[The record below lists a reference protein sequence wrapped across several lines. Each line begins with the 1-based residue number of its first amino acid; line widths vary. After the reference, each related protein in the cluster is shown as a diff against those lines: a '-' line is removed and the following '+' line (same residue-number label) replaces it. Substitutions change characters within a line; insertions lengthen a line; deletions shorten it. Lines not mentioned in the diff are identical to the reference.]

1 MKIKHGNKEYILEIR
16 LILNTGDTYNY
27 VTYDNAVVFSEAMS
41 FEYPEINFEPV
52 VKLYNDWLNKINSWI
67 SHGGVYMD
75 HWGYLQVYAGIVNK
89 EVVTS
94 MKDIIIKGKM
104 YVKEKE
110 LEELS
115 KGLITKIT
123 TYGWDV
129 YSRAD
134 QYKNIRVDY
143 YTKVK
148 EGDSGQTFDI
158 YVYNDKLILMNGNK
172 EKPTIITG
180 DYFLYNAGDKK
191 DK

>member
-1 MKIKHGNKEYILEIR
+1 MKIKHGNREYILEIR

-27 VTYDNAVVFSEAMS
+27 VTYDNAIVFSEAMT
-41 FEYPEINFEPV
+41 FEYPDINFESV
-52 VKLYNDWLNKINSWI
+52 VKLYNDWLNKINSWV
-67 SHGGVYMD
+67 SNGGVYMD
-75 HWGYLQVYAGIVNK
+75 YWGYLCVYAGIVNK

-94 MKDIIIKGKM
+94 MKDVIIKGKM
-104 YVKEKE
+104 YEKEKE
-110 LEELS
+110 LAELS

>member
-1 MKIKHGNKEYILEIR
+1 MKIKHGDKEYILEIR
-16 LILNTGDTYNY
+16 LFLNTGDGYNY
-27 VTYDNAVVFSEAMS
+27 VTYDNAIVFSEAMS
-41 FEYPEINFEPV
+41 FEYPDINFESV

-75 HWGYLQVYAGIVNK
+75 HWKNLYVYAGIVNK

-94 MKDIIIKGKM
+94 MKDIIIRGKM
-104 YVKEKE
+104 YEKEKE
-110 LEELS
+110 IAELS

-129 YSRAD
+129 YSRTD

-148 EGDSGQTFDI
+148 EGGNSQTFDI
-158 YVYNDKLILMNGNK
+158 YVYNDKLVLMNGNK
-172 EKPTIITG
+172 ERPTIITG
-180 DYFLYNAGDKK
+180 NYFLYNAGEKK

>member
-1 MKIKHGNKEYILEIR
+1 MSTEGAFHHKQYSNINEFKESMAI
-16 LILNTGDTYNY
+16 
-27 VTYDNAVVFSEAMS
+27 
-41 FEYPEINFEPV
+41 EYPNIDFDSV

-89 EVVTS
+89 EVMAS
-94 MKDIIIKGKM
+94 MKEVIIKGKM
-104 YVKEKE
+104 YEKEKE
-110 LEELS
+110 IAELS

-129 YSRAD
+129 YSRTD

-148 EGDSGQTFDI
+148 EGGNSQTFDI
-158 YVYNDKLILMNGNK
+158 YVYNDKLVLMNGNK
-172 EKPTIITG
+172 ERPTIITG
-180 DYFLYNAGDKK
+180 NYFLYNAGEKK

>member
-1 MKIKHGNKEYILEIR
+1 MKIKHGNREYILEIR

-27 VTYDNAVVFSEAMS
+27 VTYDNAIVFSEAMS
-41 FEYPEINFEPV
+41 FEYPDINFESV
-52 VKLYNDWLNKINSWI
+52 VKLYNDWLNKINSWV
-67 SHGGVYMD
+67 SNGGVYMN

-94 MKDIIIKGKM
+94 MKDVIIKGKM
-104 YVKEKE
+104 YEKEKE
-110 LEELS
+110 IEELS